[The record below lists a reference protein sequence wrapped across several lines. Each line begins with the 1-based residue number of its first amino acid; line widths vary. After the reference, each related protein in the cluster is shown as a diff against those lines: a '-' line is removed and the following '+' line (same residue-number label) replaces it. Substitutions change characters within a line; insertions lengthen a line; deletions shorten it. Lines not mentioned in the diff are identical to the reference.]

1 MQAPKW
7 EFPIQDIPSQQSG
20 ASDGALYLGS
30 LPSRPPAA
38 YTAILPFRPNSMPK
52 GANAVLGFGLGSREP
67 HLTLVLDGEPVL
79 TLTHQHAFFH
89 SVLLL
94 LQVLPLH
101 LTPSH
106 PFPSMLVPAATFLLE
121 LCIWLKA
128 LMVKN
133 LAVPEPGA
141 TVCKPPGASPFHK
154 GRSNRAIMLGKS
166 PQHGVLGPGLPCFRT
181 GHSML
186 GGSRRHAEQ
195 Y

>member
-38 YTAILPFRPNSMPK
+38 YSAILPFRPNSMPK

-89 SVLLL
+89 CVLLL
-94 LQVLPLH
+94 LQVQPLLDLASSH
-101 LTPSH
+101 SLEHEFQSACASLTS
-106 PFPSMLVPAATFLLE
+106 SARSLQMT
-121 LCIWLKA
+121 CWSCSDIGSQC
-128 LMVKN
+128 
-133 LAVPEPGA
+133 VPEQPISDA
-141 TVCKPPGASPFHK
+141 VLDAYRPL
-154 GRSNRAIMLGKS
+154 RAAALHNHI
-166 PQHGVLGPGLPCFRT
+166 H
-181 GHSML
+181 HD
-186 GGSRRHAEQ
+186 
-195 Y
+195 

>member
-94 LQVLPLH
+94 LQVLPTSPEL
-101 LTPSH
+101 L
-106 PFPSMLVPAATFLLE
+106 PAFDLFKG
-121 LCIWLKA
+121 LC
-128 LMVKN
+128 
-133 LAVPEPGA
+133 
-141 TVCKPPGASPFHK
+141 CS
-154 GRSNRAIMLGKS
+154 
-166 PQHGVLGPGLPCFRT
+166 
-181 GHSML
+181 
-186 GGSRRHAEQ
+186 
-195 Y
+195 